1 MLASTTEHPD
11 TVHKGTSS
19 TEQTKQRRR
28 SKIYE
33 IGIGVLIWL
42 SIWVPA
48 LVALYAMSILAGD

>member
-1 MLASTTEHPD
+1 MLARPTEHPD
-11 TVHKGTSS
+11 TADK
-19 TEQTKQRRR
+19 QTKQRRR
-28 SKIYE
+28 SKLYE